1 MKLENASPSGFLY
14 FKFPIIQQEPKYMR
28 KIIISIYFILNS
40 MPLFSQTSETP
51 PVPVVIYGEIHSPFE
66 YKELEAQLFENFL
79 WYNPTKLEHISTT
92 IPLRNPT
99 MVQRNPK
106 STYFRWVS
114 PPIHSPGYLTLK
126 SDSHYL
132 MQDFLVSPGDS
143 VMIFFD
149 DFTKNIF
156 FSGKSAGA
164 YEFQA
169 KQTRKSKL
177 EQFESGLI
185 INNPNPEEF
194 IKKGRFSALLE
205 EFGSQ
210 YGRSFEVIPYDPFLQ
225 IKKLRQR
232 IRELENHLIQDFD
245 TSELNID
252 KYILDIIKG
261 NYLGLDLY
269 KIYNQFRFAYNSAAS
284 SNNSI
289 VLDSLSQFYKKE
301 LPHPKSF
308 DFPENSLYHGSQ
320 LHIAVIEFGL
330 ISARIENI
338 PIRKW
343 IKQNFIG
350 PEKDKLLGYY
360 LIRYSSEIQN
370 PEKEFAAELPFI
382 ETPWISSLLEDYVNK
397 TQHSAS
403 LAPLEFSTPENKKS
417 NLSSVAWDG
426 KLLFLDFW
434 FTGCG
439 ACVIFYRDILSQLE
453 EEFGHQVSFVSI
465 STDKD
470 SELWT
475 NSLKSG
481 KYTSDKAINFYAGPD
496 HEILRIFQVST
507 FPRQILLGPDLK
519 LIQSGGFPST
529 LEEWRTLLKMNLD
542 SLDKTE

>member
-1 MKLENASPSGFLY
+1 
-14 FKFPIIQQEPKYMR
+14 MR
-28 KIIISIYFILNS
+28 KLILLIYLFLNS
-40 MPLFSQTSETP
+40 IPLFSQTKESP
-51 PVPVVIYGEIHSPFE
+51 PAPVVIYGEIHSPFE

-99 MVQRNPK
+99 MVQRNPR

-114 PPIHSPGYLTLK
+114 PPISSPGYLILK

-132 MQDFLVSPGDS
+132 LQDYMVSPGDS

-149 DFTKNIF
+149 DFTKHIF
-156 FSGKSAGA
+156 FSGKSAEA
-164 YEFQA
+164 YELQA
-169 KQTRKSKL
+169 VHVRKSKL

-185 INNPNPEEF
+185 INKPNPEEF
-194 IKKGRFSALLE
+194 IEKGRFSVLIE

-232 IRELENHLIQDFD
+232 IRKLDEYLCPDFD
-245 TSELNID
+245 TSDSKID
-252 KYILDIIKG
+252 KNSINIIRG
-261 NYLGLDLY
+261 NQLGSGLY
-269 KIYNQFRFAYNSAAS
+269 QIYSQFRFAYSSAAS
-284 SNNSI
+284 ANNST
-289 VLDSLSQFYKKE
+289 VLDSLVQFYKNE

-308 DFPENSLYHGSQ
+308 SFPENSIYHGSQ
-320 LHIAVIEFGL
+320 LHIALIEYGL
-330 ISARIENI
+330 IAARIENV
-338 PIRKW
+338 PVREW
-343 IKQNFIG
+343 IKQHFSG
-350 PEKDKLLGYY
+350 PDKDKLLGYY

-370 PEKEFAAELPFI
+370 PEKEFSDELPSI
-382 ETPWISSLLEDYVNK
+382 ETPWISSLLKDYIHK
-397 TQHSAS
+397 AQETAS
-403 LAPLEFSTPENKKS
+403 LALLEFYTPENQKS
-417 NLSSVAWDG
+417 NLASVAEDG
-426 KLLFLDFW
+426 KLLLLDFW

-481 KYTSDKAINFYAGPD
+481 KYTSDKAVNFYAGPD